1 MKRFVGIIVFVLCSS
16 CGLGQI
22 EVGEHSGSDGIWRGP
37 SYGRY
42 MSGTVYAVGVDYP
55 DGYDWRADVEKESVR
70 SSLVMF
76 ADGIPVLKLL
86 IGDNS
91 EISSDYSRHR
101 LRDGCLYTDF
111 TDGTATVL
119 KKDGVEIARYEGEEE
134 ILCLE
139 VYDGVAYTLS
149 SPVHGTGFR
158 FRADGNLILDKP
170 EGIPFLHLDEYA
182 DSIRFFFT
190 QTQKTA
196 SGPEVRY
203 YQVTDGTVCKVEVDA
218 EISKVWDIRTMKG
231 RTSVV
236 GTSADG
242 RLVLVNEDGKEY
254 LGDISGKDVV
264 SCTFLDSECLSV
276 CIRRRYSGDNLM
288 SDIIWTGQGGVTM
301 YRIGSTLSS
310 ILVDDEGCN
319 AVINPANGREG
330 IIFSGTT
337 ANAIPAGYGV
347 CSKDCMVRRDSV
359 LYVALSSTGCDRPV
373 IWKDGTL
380 DTLNINGPLTCL
392 R

>member
-1 MKRFVGIIVFVLCSS
+1 MKRFVVIIVFVLCSS
-16 CGLGQI
+16 CGLGQL
-22 EVGEHSGSDGIWRGP
+22 EVGTHSGSDGIWRGP
-37 SYGRY
+37 SYGKH

-76 ADGIPVLKLL
+76 ADGIPVLKLPA
-86 IGDNS
+86 GDKS
-91 EISSDYSRHR
+91 EISSDNSRYR
-101 LRDGCLYTDF
+101 LRDGYLYTDY
-111 TDGTATVL
+111 TDGTVTVL
-119 KKDGVEIARYEGEEE
+119 KQDGIEIARYEGSEE

-139 VYDGVAYTLS
+139 VYDGIVYTIS
-149 SPVHGTGFR
+149 SPGSGTGFR
-158 FRADGNLILDKP
+158 YRADGNLILDKP

-203 YQVTDGTVCKVEVDA
+203 YQVTDGTVRKVEVDA
-218 EISKVWDIRTMKG
+218 DISKVWDMKVVDG
-231 RTSVV
+231 RNSVV

-242 RLVLVNEDGKEY
+242 RLLLVNENGKEY
-254 LGDISGKDVV
+254 LGNIPGKDVV

-276 CIRRRYSGDNLM
+276 CVRRRYSGDNLM
-288 SDIIWTGQGGVTM
+288 ADVIWMGPGKSVM

-310 ILVDDEGCN
+310 IFVDKDGCN
-319 AVINPANGREG
+319 GVINPANGREG
-330 IIFSGTT
+330 VIFSGNT
-337 ANAIPAGYGV
+337 ANAMPSGYGV
-347 CSKDCMVRRDSV
+347 YSKDCMVRRDSV

-373 IWKDGTL
+373 IWKDGSL